1 METLCLPAQAGCSH
15 GSTELLDHHQLTGMP
30 LSPNARA
37 SATAPAGCLWLVGAL
52 FLLPIIH
59 YIFAGIILF
68 LAIASFAYYLR
79 LVKVIE
85 LRNSLRP
92 RLVGAFF
99 TADDSCGKI
108 EGVEANYVCLWPRL
122 RIDIFSCPL
131 ADPSLSL
138 RCSLALEDLSLF
150 KTVDQSRWPTL
161 AAKSLGLTLQTDIS
175 PEAKAIDLL
184 IRIVAELGNA
194 TKKLNSLDKKISELA
209 ASVRLCAGNPLLEPS
224 LDNIKKMLAE
234 AKQIRSR
241 TWAETESVEAKTL
254 ALRDFLS
261 LPQSV
266 RSHLA
271 SGLNLEDGISGE
283 NLQADFN
290 ELTELV
296 QILDDLID
304 GRV

>member
-1 METLCLPAQAGCSH
+1 MTLCLPVQAACSH
-15 GSTELLDHHQLTGMP
+15 GATELLDHHQLTGMP

-37 SATAPAGCLWLVGAL
+37 STTAPAGCLWLVGAL

-59 YIFAGIILF
+59 YVFAGIILF
-68 LAIASFAYYLR
+68 LAIASFPYCLR
-79 LVKVIE
+79 LGKVIE
-85 LRNSLRP
+85 LRNSLRT
-92 RLVGAFF
+92 RLVGVFF

-122 RIDIFSCPL
+122 RIDIFTCPL
-131 ADPSLSL
+131 ADPTLCL
-138 RCSLALEDLSLF
+138 RRSLALEDFSLF

-184 IRIVAELGNA
+184 VRIVAELGN
-194 TKKLNSLDKKISELA
+194 TTQNLNSLDKKISELA

-224 LDNIKKMLAE
+224 LDNIKKMLDE

-241 TWAETESVEAKTL
+241 TWAETESVEAKAL

-266 RSHLA
+266 RTHLA
-271 SGLNLEDGISGE
+271 SGLNLEDGVSGE
-283 NLQADFN
+283 NLEVDFN
-290 ELTELV
+290 ELIELV
-296 QILDDLID
+296 RILDDLLD
-304 GRV
+304 GRT

>member
-1 METLCLPAQAGCSH
+1 M
-15 GSTELLDHHQLTGMP
+15 
-30 LSPNARA
+30 ARR
-37 SATAPAGCLWLVGAL
+37 GI

-59 YIFAGIILF
+59 YILGFAIIL
-68 LAIASFAYYLR
+68 LALASFPYCLR
-79 LVKVIE
+79 LTKAIE
-85 LRNSLRP
+85 TRNSLRS
-92 RLVGAFF
+92 RLVCTFF

-108 EGVEANYVCLWPRL
+108 ESVDVNYICLWPCL

-138 RCSLALEDLSLF
+138 RRSLALEDLSFF
-150 KTVDQSRWPTL
+150 KTVDQSRWPAL
-161 AAKSLGLTLQTDIS
+161 VAKSLGLTLQTDIS

-184 IRIVAELGNA
+184 VRIVATVESS
-194 TKKLNSLDKKISELA
+194 TTKLNSLDKKISELA

-234 AKQIRSR
+234 AKQISSR
-241 TWAETESVEAKTL
+241 TWAETVSVEAKALT
-254 ALRDFLS
+254 LRDFLS

-266 RSHLA
+266 RTHLA

-283 NLQADFN
+283 NLEADFN

-296 QILDDLID
+296 RIMDDLID

>member
-1 METLCLPAQAGCSH
+1 VTLCLPAQEGCSH

-37 SATAPAGCLWLVGAL
+37 SATTPAGCLWLLGAL
-52 FLLPIIH
+52 ILLPIIH
-59 YIFAGIILF
+59 YIFAGVIIL
-68 LAIASFAYYLR
+68 LAIASFPYCLR

-92 RLVGAFF
+92 RLVNTFF
-99 TADDSCGKI
+99 VTDDSCGKI
-108 EGVEANYVCLWPRL
+108 EGVEANYICLWPRL

-138 RCSLALEDLSLF
+138 RCSLALENLSCF
-150 KTVDQSRWPTL
+150 KTMDQSRWPAL

-184 IRIVAELGNA
+184 VRIVAMLESS
-194 TKKLNSLDKKISELA
+194 TTKLNSLDKKISELA

-241 TWAETESVEAKTL
+241 TWAETESVEAKALT
-254 ALRDFLS
+254 LRDFLS

-266 RSHLA
+266 RTHLA

-283 NLQADFN
+283 NLEADFN

-296 QILDDLID
+296 RIMDDLID